1 MTCSKIA
8 TVHRSTMRTRSI
20 GRRIWK
26 TAPAVVRPVRPV
38 PSQWLA
44 EGLFNVFKRF
54 SLRLMFL
61 RNVPHGA
68 MAFQPLDEPVPIYVD
83 A

>member
-1 MTCSKIA
+1 MGGQYT
-8 TVHRSTMRTRSI
+8 TTTHSI
-20 GRRIWK
+20 LENAASADASSDAG
-26 TAPAVVRPVRPV
+26 PV

-54 SLRLMFL
+54 RLRLMFL